1 MLWDRRSIPVPL
13 RKAVSLMPYD
23 LCEEVGVI
31 GLVARVWDDVLDL
44 VTGRKIGILLLVG
57 PACRRFLN
65 GK

>member
-31 GLVARVWDDVLDL
+31 GLVAMMDDVLDL

-65 GK
+65 EK

>member
-31 GLVARVWDDVLDL
+31 GLVAMMDDVLDL

>member
-31 GLVARVWDDVLDL
+31 GLVAMMDDVLDL

-57 PACRRFLN
+57 PACRRFLK